1 MSSRKNVTYI
11 NGFGR
16 SKCTIEE
23 VRVQVADKSQYV
35 SRQAGMGSLLASQK
49 DTGDGTVEANR

>member
-16 SKCTIEE
+16 SKCTTEE
-23 VRVQVADKSQYV
+23 ARVEVADKSQYV
-35 SRQAGMGSLLASQK
+35 SRQGGMGSLLAPQK
-49 DTGDGTVEANR
+49 DTGDWTVEAK